1 MSKTQVTVFPSS
13 VALAEGVAELF
24 ALRAAEAVE
33 ERGRFHVALA
43 GGTTPLAAYRR
54 LAASPWAD
62 LVPWASVEVFFG
74 DERCVGECDGD
85 RNDAAAREALLL
97 HVPIP
102 PENVHPVPALAPDGA
117 ERYEAL
123 LRERLAAAAPSI
135 PILDLVLLG
144 LGEDGHTASLF
155 PGHPAAGERERLVV
169 RVDGA
174 PKPPPSRVTFTLPLL
189 NAARAVAF
197 VVSGTGKREALAR
210 VLSSDLT
217 LPAACVDPPFGER
230 LFFLD
235 RAAAGTSQGEVTS

>member
-1 MSKTQVTVFPSS
+1 MPKTQLTVFPSAA
-13 VALAEGVAELF
+13 ALAEGVAELF
-24 ALRAAEAVE
+24 ALRAVEAVG
-33 ERGRFHVALA
+33 ERGRFHAALA

-62 LVPWASVEVFFG
+62 LVPWGSVELWFG
-74 DERCVGECDGD
+74 DERCVGECDCE

-102 PENVHPVPALAPDGA
+102 PENVHPVPSLAPDGA
-117 ERYEAL
+117 ERYERL
-123 LRERLAAAAPSI
+123 LRDRLAAQAPAV
-135 PILDLVLLG
+135 PVLDLVLLG

-155 PGHPAAGERERLVV
+155 PGHPAVFEARRLVV
-169 RVDGA
+169 RVDDA

-197 VVSGTGKREALAR
+197 VVSGGQKREALAR
-210 VLSSDLT
+210 VLSGDRA
-217 LPAACVDPPFGER
+217 LPAACVDPPVGER

-235 RAAAGTSQGEVTS
+235 RAVAGEA